1 MPTQPWNLEAKWA
14 ALSESLRAEAD
25 TLPLGRARDGLLRRA
40 DQLDRAIALERSLR
54 SGREEATTFANK
66 VHLEHI
72 TPKALE
78 VQTNGRCTQ
87 NR

>member
-25 TLPLGRARDGLLRRA
+25 TRPLGRARDGLLRRA

-66 VHLEHI
+66 VHPGTHHTEGSGSPH
-72 TPKALE
+72 KRA
-78 VQTNGRCTQ
+78 VHAK
-87 NR
+87 